1 MRVKRED
8 EGAKMRWKLW
18 LCEKVIL
25 DITLGETDGG
35 DADYW
40 EIVGAVRSET

>member
-8 EGAKMRWKLW
+8 EGAEIRWKLW
-18 LCEKVIL
+18 LREKVIL

-40 EIVGAVRSET
+40 EIVRAVRSET